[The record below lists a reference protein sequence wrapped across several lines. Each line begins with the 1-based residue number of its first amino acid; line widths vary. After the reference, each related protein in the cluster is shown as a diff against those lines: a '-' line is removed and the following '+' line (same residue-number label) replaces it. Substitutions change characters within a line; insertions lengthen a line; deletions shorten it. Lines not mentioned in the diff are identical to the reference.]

1 MLNNLYRFLLA
12 VVLVSTCISL
22 TTLSQNVADVANMD
36 SVYKGMSI
44 NDRISQL
51 FLLDFREL
59 PPEYHE
65 TKTCGGVLVG
75 EGEC

>member
-22 TTLSQNVADVANMD
+22 TTLSQNVADAANMD

-59 PPEYHE
+59 PPEYP
-65 TKTCGGVLVG
+65 
-75 EGEC
+75 